1 MTAATVVQV
10 LQDYVL
16 LQLFVVAA
24 ILLSFLQFLL
34 HVLFYL

>member
-1 MTAATVVQV
+1 